1 MARYVIPFRP
11 NGKTRLGDPR
21 LAVCMA
27 EDVMAAAAGVSDA
40 PVLADELGG
49 LGEAVSAAL
58 ATVSG
63 PVTIVNG
70 DCPCVT
76 SEELEELTAS
86 APALVPAR
94 DGTTNAIAL
103 ADAKDFASLYGPGSA
118 DRFAAHLGA
127 RRLDLPGLRDDVDT
141 WEDLERV
148 RDRVG
153 RHTRGYLMQLERARA
168 S

>member
-1 MARYVIPFRP
+1 MVDDVI
-11 NGKTRLGDPR
+11 
-21 LAVCMA
+21 
-27 EDVMAAAAGVSDA
+27 AAASRVSA
-40 PVLADELGG
+40 ELVIADKRGG
-49 LGEAVSAAL
+49 LAEAVSAVL
-58 ATVSG
+58 ATIRG

-76 SEELEELTAS
+76 AEELEELTAS
-86 APALVPAR
+86 APALVAAR

-103 ADAKDFASLYGPGSA
+103 ADAERFASLYGPGSA
-118 DRFAAHLGA
+118 DRFEAHLGA

-153 RHTRGYLMQLERARA
+153 RYTRDYLLQLERARA

>member
-27 EDVMAAAAGVSDA
+27 DDVIAAAAGVSDD
-40 PVLADELGG
+40 PVIADKLGG

-58 ATVSG
+58 ATLTG

-76 SEELEELTAS
+76 SEELAELTAR
-86 APALVPAR
+86 APALVAAR

-103 ADAKDFASLYGPGSA
+103 ADAADFASLYGPGSA
-118 DRFAAHLGA
+118 DRFEAHLGA
-127 RRLDLPGLRDDVDT
+127 RRLDLAGLRDDVDT
-141 WEDLERV
+141 WDDLERV
-148 RDRVG
+148 RNRVG
-153 RHTRGYLMQLERARA
+153 SHTRGYLLKLERARA

>member
-1 MARYVIPFRP
+1 VARYVIPFRP

-21 LAVCMA
+21 LALCMA
-27 EDVMAAAAGVSDA
+27 DDVIAAAARLSDE
-40 PVLADELGG
+40 PILADGLGG
-49 LGEAVSAAL
+49 QGHAVAAAL
-58 ATVSG
+58 ATLEG
-63 PVTIVNG
+63 AVTIVNG

-76 SEELEELTAS
+76 SDELAELTAN
-86 APALVPAR
+86 APALVAAR

-103 ADAKDFASLYGPGSA
+103 RDATDFASLYGSGSA
-118 DRFAAHLGA
+118 DRFETHLCA

-148 RDRVG
+148 RARVG
-153 RHTRGYLMQLERARA
+153 SHTRAYLLRLEHAQA

>member
-1 MARYVIPFRP
+1 VTRYVIPFRP
-11 NGKTRLGDPR
+11 NGKTRLGDAR

-27 EDVMAAAAGVSDA
+27 DDVIAAAARISAD
-40 PVLADELGG
+40 PVIADELGG
-49 LGEAVSAAL
+49 IGEAVSAAL
-58 ATVSG
+58 ATVRGS
-63 PVTIVNG
+63 VTIVNG

-76 SEELEELTAS
+76 SEELEELTAN
-86 APALVPAR
+86 APALVAAR

-103 ADAKDFASLYGPGSA
+103 ADARDFASLYGPGSA
-118 DRFAAHLGA
+118 DRFEAHLGA

-148 RDRVG
+148 RDRLG
-153 RHTRGYLMQLERARA
+153 SHTRAYLLQLERAQA